1 MPEPKIDLRL
11 RLGLREGSV
20 YYFVDRRLTS
30 REPHYLIVV
39 NRDPLSQRVVFL
51 AVLTTNV
58 RDAKLRR
65 ASYLETLVEFTP
77 SKSNVFTKHCVAD
90 CNQLFDMPLRE
101 FNERFTTG
109 QIVYFDRDLSQDE
122 RRRLR
127 VAIHASPV
135 LPTEV
140 KELVALP

>member
-30 REPHYLIVV
+30 PEPHYFIVV

-51 AVLTTNV
+51 TVLTSNV
-58 RDAKLRR
+58 RDARLRR
-65 ASYLETLVEFTP
+65 ANYLETLVEFTP
-77 SKSNVFTKHCVAD
+77 SKSNAFTKHCVAD
-90 CNQLFDMPLRE
+90 CNQLFDMSLHE
-101 FNERFTTG
+101 FNERFIAG
-109 QIVYFDRDLSQDE
+109 KIVYFDKDLSQDE

-127 VAIHASPV
+127 AAIHASPV
-135 LPTEV
+135 LPAEI
-140 KELVALP
+140 KAFVALP